1 METQKVSGFA
11 FRSRSCLN
19 VALNST
25 DWSSCT
31 VLFYDLQVPFDS
43 SQKTLIL
50 STYFLST
57 SRFVIVTML
66 KELTWF
72 CCSYMQKV
80 FVHRQTTIICGIRY
94 LQISETNY
102 VTLTRYKSAA
112 QNPIGHWHSVFLEI
126 RDCTQKKYSE
136 RLLIMHCNV

>member
-11 FRSRSCLN
+11 FRSCSCLN
-19 VALNST
+19 VALNLT
-25 DWSSCT
+25 DWSSWK

-43 SQKTLIL
+43 SLKTLIL

-57 SRFVIVTML
+57 SRFVFVTML

-94 LQISETNY
+94 LQIGETNH

-126 RDCTQKKYSE
+126 RDCTQKKYRE
-136 RLLIMHCNV
+136 RLLIMHCNI